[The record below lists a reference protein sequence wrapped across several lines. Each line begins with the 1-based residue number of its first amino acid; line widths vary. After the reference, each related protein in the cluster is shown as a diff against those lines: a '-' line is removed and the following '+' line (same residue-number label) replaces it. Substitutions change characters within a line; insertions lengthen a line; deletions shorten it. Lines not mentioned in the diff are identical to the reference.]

1 MKYQFHF
8 MRLRIGEDMAQVI
21 NFPDKEELKNYKLM
35 KAIINSKET
44 RNKKARKAFFH
55 WFWRTTHEA

>member
-1 MKYQFHF
+1 M
-8 MRLRIGEDMAQVI
+8 GQVI
-21 NFPDKEELKNYKLM
+21 NFIDKEELKNYKLM

-55 WFWRTTHEA
+55 WFWRTKYEA